1 LTESWLPVFRR
12 IADDVQAA
20 VENVWGR
27 PQARAPQG
35 QGAGGDGTVFID
47 SLAEE
52 IVISR
57 LEAEN
62 ANGRGFHLISEE
74 AGERDY
80 GGGGVV
86 IVVDPID
93 GSHNA
98 KMGIPYFSLTLAA
111 ATDRT
116 YGGVQEGCV
125 RNLVTGDHFEASRGG
140 GATLN
145 GSPIRLLAAGDTIN
159 VLQFEATRL
168 SDHLDEY
175 RELLFSAE
183 KVRVLGSAALN
194 ICLVASGAVSVS
206 LAPSLRSVDCAAP
219 LLVLSEAGGVA
230 TDIGGARLDRLD
242 MALDVRPSVVTAAS
256 EALLEKALRTLRP
269 GTLR

>member
-1 LTESWLPVFRR
+1 
-12 IADDVQAA
+12 
-20 VENVWGR
+20 VWGR
-27 PQARAPQG
+27 PEARSLQG

-47 SLAEE
+47 SLAEGV
-52 IVISR
+52 VISR

-62 ANGRGFHLISEE
+62 DLGRGFHLISEE

-80 GGGGVV
+80 GGGGAV
-86 IVVDPID
+86 IIVDPID

-111 ATDRT
+111 ASDRT

-125 RNLVTGDHFEASRGG
+125 RNLVTGDHFEATRGG

-145 GSPIRLLAAGDTIN
+145 GVPMLLTQSGDTIN

-168 SDHLDEY
+168 ADHLDGY
-175 RELLFSAE
+175 RELLFGAE
-183 KVRVLGSAALN
+183 KVRALGSAALN

-219 LLVLSEAGGVA
+219 LLVLTEAGGVA
-230 TDIGGARLDRLD
+230 SDWDGVALDELD
-242 MALDVRPSVVTAAS
+242 MALDVRPSVVAAGS
-256 EALLEKALRTLRP
+256 QGLLENALSKLTPRPLR
-269 GTLR
+269 

>member
-1 LTESWLPVFRR
+1 V
-12 IADDVQAA
+12 I
-20 VENVWGR
+20 
-27 PQARAPQG
+27 QG

-62 ANGRGFHLISEE
+62 ARGRGFHLISEE

-80 GGGGVV
+80 GGGGEV

-116 YGGVQEGCV
+116 YGGVREACV
-125 RNLVTGDHFEASRGG
+125 RNLVTGDHFEAMRGG
-140 GATLN
+140 GASLN
-145 GSPIRLLAAGDTIN
+145 GVPIRLPADGGAIN

-168 SDHLDEY
+168 ADHLDDY
-175 RELLFSAE
+175 RDLLFSAE

-219 LLVLSEAGGVA
+219 LLVLTEAGGA
-230 TDIGGARLDRLD
+230 GSDIEGASLDGLD
-242 MALDVRPSVVTAAS
+242 MALDVRPSVVTAGS
-256 EALLEKALRTLRP
+256 QALLETALSKLRP
-269 GTLR
+269 GPLG

>member
-1 LTESWLPVFRR
+1 
-12 IADDVQAA
+12 
-20 VENVWGR
+20 
-27 PQARAPQG
+27 
-35 QGAGGDGTVFID
+35 
-47 SLAEE
+47 LAEG
-52 IVISR
+52 IVISQ

-62 ANGRGFHLISEE
+62 DRGRSFHLISEE

-80 GGGGVV
+80 GGRGTV

-111 ATDRT
+111 ASDRT

-125 RNLVTGDHFEASRGG
+125 RNLVTGDHFEARRGG

-145 GSPIRLLAAGDTIN
+145 GAPIQLTAAGDTIN

-168 SDHLDEY
+168 AEHLDEY

-183 KVRVLGSAALN
+183 RVRVLGSAALN

-219 LLVLSEAGGVA
+219 LLVLSEAGGIA
-230 TDIGGARLDRLD
+230 TDIEGANLDGLE
-242 MALDVRPSVVTAAS
+242 MALDVRPSVVTAGS
-256 EALLEKALRTLRP
+256 QGLLENALRKLRP
-269 GTLR
+269 RPLG